1 MEGVERMKKL
11 LFVILI
17 LPLLVNMLPGTIS
30 ANTNKQEHY
39 ISQSE
44 VDFKN
49 DFRRL
54 WIDHVL
60 WTSNYILSAT
70 TPGTEDQEQVLT
82 RLLKNQEDIG
92 NAIKPVYGED
102 AGNKL
107 TELLKEHILIA
118 GKIVDA
124 AKMGDKDLVDQLN
137 KEWYR
142 NADDIAKFLSDA
154 NPKLSNEALKE
165 SLYMH
170 LELVADDLSASLNKE
185 WDARI
190 VAVDEGI
197 THIILMSDFI
207 SDGVVKQFP
216 EKFK

>member
-1 MEGVERMKKL
+1 MKKL
-11 LFVILI
+11 LFVLFM
-17 LPLLVNMLPGTIS
+17 LPFLVNMLPGSIS
-30 ANTNKQEHY
+30 ANANKQEAC

-44 VDFKN
+44 VAFKN
-49 DFRRL
+49 QFRRL

-60 WTSNYILSAT
+60 WTSNYISSAT
-70 TPGTEDQEQVLT
+70 TPGAEDQKQVLT

-92 NAIKPVYGED
+92 NSVKPVYGEE

-107 TELLKEHILIA
+107 TELLKEHIVIA

-124 AKMGDKDLVDQLN
+124 AKNGDKNLVNQLN

-142 NADDIAKFLSDA
+142 NADDIAAFLSEA
-154 NPKLSNEALKE
+154 IPNLSNEDLKE
-165 SLYMH
+165 AMYMH
-170 LELVADDLSASLNKE
+170 LELVADDLTASLNKD

-190 VAVDEGI
+190 VAIDEGV
-197 THIILMSDFI
+197 THIILMADAI
-207 SDGVVKQFP
+207 SGGVVKQFP